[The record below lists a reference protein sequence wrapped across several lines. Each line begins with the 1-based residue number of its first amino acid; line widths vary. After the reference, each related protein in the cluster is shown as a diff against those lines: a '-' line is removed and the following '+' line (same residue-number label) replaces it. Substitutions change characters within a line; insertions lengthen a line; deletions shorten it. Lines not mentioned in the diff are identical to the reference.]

1 MYRYEGSVNAI
12 EVPTKSKSPISNCF
26 QNLIIT
32 PCSHDLATEG
42 LPLFLDYQIFKW
54 NSMFSFIGC

>member
-42 LPLFLDYQIFKW
+42 LPLFLDYQIFK
-54 NSMFSFIGC
+54 